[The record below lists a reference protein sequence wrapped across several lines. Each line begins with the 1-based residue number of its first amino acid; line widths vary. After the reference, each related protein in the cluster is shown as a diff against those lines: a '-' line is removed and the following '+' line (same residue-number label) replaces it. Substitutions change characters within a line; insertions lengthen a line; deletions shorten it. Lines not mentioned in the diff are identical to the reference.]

1 MSSFFIISVIANDR
15 PGLVETL
22 SKIVTEHQGN
32 WLESR
37 LAHMAGKFA
46 GIVQVQVS
54 DQHSSALLAEL
65 NQLNQQGWIIN
76 IEQSQAQSNQDTP
89 CAKLNIIGNDRPGI
103 VKDVSQALAKL
114 GVNVLELN
122 TKFES
127 AAMSAEALF
136 KTQAQIQ
143 LPDSLE
149 LDDVRDVLENIS
161 NDLMVEITSLK

>member
-1 MSSFFIISVIANDR
+1 MSAFLIISIMADDR

-22 SKIVTEHQGN
+22 SRIVKEHEGN

-37 LAHMAGKFA
+37 MSHLSGKFA
-46 GIVQVQVS
+46 GIVQVQVNN
-54 DQHSSALLAEL
+54 HHKAPLENAL
-65 NQLNQQGWIIN
+65 NQLKSEGWVVGIEEISHTQNQN
-76 IEQSQAQSNQDTP
+76 QAS
-89 CAKLNIIGNDRPGI
+89 AKLSIVGNDRPGI

-136 KTQAQIQ
+136 KTKAHIQI
-143 LPDSLE
+143 PDELE
-149 LDDVRDVLENIS
+149 LDDVRDKLEDIS
-161 NDLMVEITSLK
+161 NELMVEITPR

>member
-1 MSSFFIISVIANDR
+1 MSSFFIISVMANDR

-22 SKIVTEHQGN
+22 SKIITEHQGN

-46 GIVQVQVS
+46 GIVQIQVS
-54 DQHSSALLAEL
+54 NQHSTALLAEL
-65 NQLNQQGWIIN
+65 NQLNQQGWVIN
-76 IEQSQAQSNQDTP
+76 VEQSQAQDNQDIP
-89 CAKLNIIGNDRPGI
+89 CAKLSIVGNDRPGI

-143 LPDSLE
+143 LPESLD
-149 LDDVRDVLENIS
+149 LDDVRDALENIS